1 MMVHCSFWIPAIV
14 VLLLQHPAIQVA
26 REKESCGIIPAA
38 GGSTGKH
45 FVVPLGPVSA
55 ALNSIPSC
63 DFSACVKAQDHF
75 KRSFKRKE

>member
-1 MMVHCSFWIPAIV
+1 MYPFYQMCLIFLKLCKYV
-14 VLLLQHPAIQVA
+14 HPAIQVA

-38 GGSTGKH
+38 GGSTGRH
-45 FVVPLGPVSA
+45 FVVPLDPVSA

>member
-1 MMVHCSFWIPAIV
+1 LLKWPIIV
-14 VLLLQHPAIQVA
+14 GHPAIQVA

-38 GGSTGKH
+38 GGSTGRH
-45 FVVPLGPVSA
+45 FEVPLDPVSA

>member
-1 MMVHCSFWIPAIV
+1 MGIKNDWMRIK
-14 VLLLQHPAIQVA
+14 LLGIGRHPAIQVA

-38 GGSTGKH
+38 GGSTGRH
-45 FVVPLGPVSA
+45 FVVPLDPVSA